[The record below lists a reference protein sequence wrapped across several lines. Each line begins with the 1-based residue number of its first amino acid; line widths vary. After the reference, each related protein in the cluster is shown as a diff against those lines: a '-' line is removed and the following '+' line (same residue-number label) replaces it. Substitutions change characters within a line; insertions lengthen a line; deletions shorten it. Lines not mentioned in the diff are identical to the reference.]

1 MSAVAILGT
10 GRMGSA
16 MARRLH
22 DAHHDV
28 RVWNRTATRAQDL
41 AANIGCAAFTT
52 AADAFAECDVVLCTL
67 ASGAATA
74 EVLLAEDIQSALSS
88 TTVTCDMG
96 TSGPGIARTLDTAFS
111 ARGLA
116 FVDSPVS
123 GSVPAVLGGTLLVM
137 ASGDSTAIDRV
148 EPVLLAFSKRVA
160 RLGPAGAGQTMKL
173 AVNLILYAVN
183 GAVAEGLA
191 LAEVCGIDRDSA
203 YDVLLD
209 SSIASPYVG
218 YKRDAFLLDDQP
230 VAMSIDLMAKD
241 LALIS
246 GLAMQEG
253 LDLPLLQANLTAS
266 AAAQRSGL
274 GEADTTEMLRFHLK
288 ATSDSR
294 GPTDSR

>member
-1 MSAVAILGT
+1 MSAVAVLGT

-22 DAHHDV
+22 DAQHEV
-28 RVWNRTATRAQDL
+28 RLWNRTATRAQDL
-41 AANIGCAAFTT
+41 AADIGCTAFST
-52 AADAFAECDVVLCTL
+52 AADAVAECDVVLCALT
-67 ASGAATA
+67 SGDATA
-74 EVLLAEDIQSALSS
+74 EVLLAEGLQSVLAS

-96 TSGPGIARTLDTAFS
+96 TSGPDIARTLDRAFS

-137 ASGDSTAIDRV
+137 ASGDTTAIDRA
-148 EPVLLAFSKRVA
+148 EPVLLAFAKRVA

-191 LAEVCGIDRDSA
+191 LAEVCGIDRVSA

-218 YKRDAFLLDDQP
+218 YKRDAYLLDDQP
-230 VAMSIDLMAKD
+230 VAMSINLMAKD

-246 GLAMQEG
+246 GLARQGG
-253 LDLPLLQANLTAS
+253 LNLPLLQANLTAS
-266 AAAQRSGL
+266 EAAQRSGL
-274 GEADTTEMLRFHLK
+274 GETDTTEMLRFLLT
-288 ATSDSR
+288 AMSASL
-294 GPTDSR
+294 GPTDCT